1 MLKQTPSLLSK
12 LKNKLLKFMRKRQ
25 VVNVVEFRPWNKTA
39 DRIIAPPVPASK
51 MVPDWF
57 KNLPIYTDPDFQEC
71 MGPGGKT
78 NLTMKACMPA
88 LDSFMTGYMLTLPC
102 DVIFVD
108 PAKYNNR
115 VIWDV
120 SWQVISSHN
129 SKQVGGM
136 APHGYEPHPFKWE
149 GMWEIHMPK
158 GYSFLI
164 THPFYRY
171 ELPFITTTA
180 VVDGDNFTRPLNIPF
195 FLKEGFVGTI
205 PKGTPIAQIIPIK
218 REVWHHT
225 VSGYDEDSQYT
236 LDSLKSSI
244 FRSYK
249 DRWWNK
255 KSYL

>member
-1 MLKQTPSLLSK
+1 MSK
-12 LKNKLLKFMRKRQ
+12 TH
-25 VVNVVEFRPWNKTA
+25 VANVIEFRPWNKTV
-39 DRIIAPPVPASK
+39 DRVIDPPVPASK

-57 KNLPIYTDPDFQEC
+57 KNLPIYTNTDVQEC
-71 MGPGGKT
+71 IGHDGGT
-78 NLTMKACMPA
+78 NLTMKSCMPA

-102 DVIFVD
+102 DIIFVD
-108 PAKYNNR
+108 PTKYKNR
-115 VIWDV
+115 VLWEV

-136 APHGYEPHPFKWE
+136 APLGYEEHPFKWE
-149 GMWEIHMPK
+149 GVWEVHMPK

-171 ELPFITTTA
+171 DLPFMTTTA
-180 VVDGDNFTRPLNIPF
+180 VVDGDNYTRPLNLPF
-195 FLKEGFVGTI
+195 FLKQGFVGTI

-225 VSGYDEDSQYT
+225 VSGYNADSQYT
-236 LDSLKSSI
+236 LDSLKTSI